1 MTVKILSDDFKLR
14 GVLDNIIFLRYS
26 EGFNYAGRAFLI
38 IPFDK
43 SHYEALKPPSRLLIE
58 DMPYTV
64 EKIKCS
70 EEQIEVSARGA
81 FHDFGQFA
89 ISEPRILAGKPSE
102 IVCAL
107 ARDIT
112 FRGVEYGVYGI
123 SDSVEAQEE
132 RLEWC
137 TSYERAISTVC
148 AENGLY
154 FRITLD
160 GDSRELKFILDK
172 SVDRSVENPLGYSV
186 ISDKRTP
193 FLELERTCDM
203 SSYKTRVELL
213 YRLSAINGYRSV
225 VFDKTPSNEL
235 KRTYTEIVNFTQET
249 YEDMDGFLERR
260 AEEILASH
268 TKSNTLR
275 VRILG
280 KSTHRVGQICFF
292 ESEMLGESFVA
303 LIKDREY
310 VLGQSEEYEELILEV
325 K

>member
-26 EGFNYAGRAFLI
+26 EGFNYAGSAYLV

-43 SHYEALKPPSRLLIE
+43 SHYESLKPPSRLLIE

-64 EKIKCS
+64 EKIKS
-70 EEQIEVSARGA
+70 SGEQIEISARGV

-89 ISEPRILAGKPSE
+89 IAEPRIFVGKPSE
-102 IVCAL
+102 TVCAL

-112 FRGVEYGVYGI
+112 FRGVGYGVYGI
-123 SDSVEAQEE
+123 TDSVEAQKEK
-132 RLEWC
+132 LEWC
-137 TSYERAISTVC
+137 TSYERAISSLC

-154 FRITLD
+154 FRMIFD

-193 FLELERTCDM
+193 FIELEMIRDI

-213 YRLSAINGYRSV
+213 YRLSSINGYRSV
-225 VFDKTPSNEL
+225 VFDKTPSDEL
-235 KRTYTEIVNFTQET
+235 KRTYTEIVNFTDVS
-249 YEDMDGFLERR
+249 YADIDGFLERR

-268 TKSNTLR
+268 TKNNAVR

-280 KSTHRVGQICFF
+280 KSAHRVGQICFF
-292 ESEMLGESFVA
+292 ESERLGESFVA

-310 VLGQSEEYEELILEV
+310 VTGQGEEYEELILEV